1 MAGVIQKIRE
11 KAGLAVLLIGLS
23 LLVFILTDLLQSSAF
38 IQEALWGRSDV
49 VARIGG
55 ESISYATYNQLYER
69 ALRNQAIE
77 DPLFAE
83 QIKSAVWQQL
93 LSDKL
98 YEQETQAASL
108 GVSPEEL
115 YEMFVSDQPH
125 PIVLQV
131 FSQGEQMYDKQRVQQ
146 ILAQAPNDPQ
156 IAAQLR
162 EFEDYLVQVR
172 LREKYDA
179 LLKAAA
185 YVPAPLAEYQNR
197 LDNTTLS
204 FAYLSIS
211 YSAVADSLVPLS
223 DSDIERYYREH
234 REEYRLREPE
244 RTLRYAV
251 IFKEPS
257 AEDSALTYQRLLE
270 LKEAFARAEEDS
282 VFAAGNSDFAV
293 DFSLKRWPDVANEI
307 RDSIRFPGQVVG
319 PYRTER
325 GYALAKVDTLV
336 QDTQPVYRLRH
347 LMIAK
352 GLDSVAARRRADS
365 LFRVLRPEKFAE
377 AVNQFSDDW
386 QTKFSSGELGWYT
399 AEGRFGKAFYEGLAR
414 APVGRLYGIV
424 VSDQGY
430 HIVEVQEKESRRVRL
445 AVIER
450 EIAPSTRTLAQLRQR
465 AQQLARAAQSSLEDA
480 AQAAGSNLRISPA
493 IRPSS
498 ATIPTLVG
506 AREVVQWA
514 FSQKKPGQVSGV
526 LETTNAFVV
535 AQVLSVAE
543 PPYRSWESVREQ
555 LEPKARNAKK
565 AEYLRKRIEGHQT
578 SLEAMKEAFGP
589 GAFISRAENAIY
601 GGIAVPGIGVEPKVL
616 GTAAGLQRDQLSPIL
631 EGVGGLY
638 VLQAGDQKAPDP
650 ASEAVARSYA
660 AGQSAT
666 QANLL
671 QGRFQEALKERLQ
684 VEDLRY
690 RFGF

>member
-55 ESISYATYNQLYER
+55 EPISYATYNQLYER

-498 ATIPTLVG
+498 ATIPALVG

>member
-11 KAGLAVLLIGLS
+11 KAGLAVLLIGVS

-49 VARIGG
+49 VARIGK
-55 ESISYATYNQLYER
+55 EDISYTTYNQLYER
-69 ALRNQAIE
+69 ALRNQAAE
-77 DPLFAE
+77 DPLFVE

-98 YEQETQAASL
+98 YEREVEAIGL

-125 PIVLQV
+125 PVVLQV
-131 FSQGEQMYDKQRVQQ
+131 FSQGEQVYDKQRVQQ

-156 IAAQLR
+156 MAAQLR

-223 DSDIERYYREH
+223 DSDIERYYQAH

-244 RTLRYAV
+244 RILRYAV

-257 AEDSALTYQRLLE
+257 AEDSASTYRRIVE

-282 VFAAGNSDFAV
+282 VFAAGNSDFPI
-293 DFSLKRWPDVANEI
+293 DFSFLRWPDLPEAV
-307 RDSIRFPGQVVG
+307 RDSIRFVGQVIG
-319 PYRTER
+319 PYRTDR
-325 GYALAKVDTLV
+325 GYAIAKVDTLV

-365 LFRVLRPEKFAE
+365 LLRVLRPEKFAE

-386 QTKFSSGELGWYT
+386 QTKFASGELGWYT
-399 AEGRFGKAFYEGLAR
+399 AEGRFGKAFYEALAR
-414 APVGRLYGIV
+414 APIGRLYGIIS
-424 VSDQGY
+424 SDQGY
-430 HIVEVQEKESRRVRL
+430 HIVEVQEREARQARL

-465 AQQLARAAQSSLEDA
+465 AQQLARAAQSSIEDA
-480 AQAAGSNLRISPA
+480 AQSAGVNLRLSPA
-493 IRPSS
+493 IRPSN
-498 ATIPTLVG
+498 ATIPALVG
-506 AREVVQWA
+506 AREVIQWA
-514 FSQKKPGQVSGV
+514 FSQKKPGQVSSV

-543 PPYRSWESVREQ
+543 PPYRSWESVRDQ
-555 LEPKARNAKK
+555 LEPKVRGAKK
-565 AEYLRKRIEGHQT
+565 AEYIRKRIEGQAT
-578 SLEAMKEAFGP
+578 SLDAMKEAFGA
-589 GAFISRAENAIY
+589 GAFISRAENALY

-616 GTAAGLQRDQLSPIL
+616 GTAAGLPKDQLSPIL
-631 EGVGGLY
+631 EGTGGIY
-638 VLQAGDQKAPDP
+638 VLQGGEKKEPEP
-650 ASEAVARSYA
+650 VSEAVARSYA
-660 AGQSAT
+660 AGQST
-666 QANLL
+666 SQANLL
-671 QGRFQEALKERLQ
+671 QGRFQEALKEQLA
-684 VEDLRY
+684 VEDFRY